1 MPKLSVPAT
10 LNFLHAR
17 THAVSRIIRLV
28 AASAALVALGSL
40 STMVMLGP
48 KPADAA
54 GDAAHPRIFRIPL
67 DTPLTERAVYPP
79 GIAVGSFDGAYTIA
93 TMYKSGVFA
102 GNKVALWGSEAGA
115 LKAGSYPLDEFVY
128 VMEGDLVTV
137 DADGTRHEFH
147 PGDAFVIPKGWA
159 GTWDM
164 KTRFKKIIVNF

>member
-40 STMVMLGP
+40 STMVMLEP

-54 GDAAHPRIFRIPL
+54 GDATHPGIFRVPL

-79 GIAVGSFDGAYTIA
+79 GIAVGSFDGAYAMA
-93 TMYKSGVFA
+93 TMYKSGVSA
-102 GNKVALWGSEAGA
+102 GNKVAFWGSEAGA
-115 LKAGSYPLDEFVY
+115 LKAGNYPLDEFVY
-128 VMEGDLVTV
+128 VLEGDLVTV

-147 PGDAFVIPKGWA
+147 PGDALVIPKGWA